1 MRDQAENLRQM
12 IQKSREQASHIKDF
26 YKSPIIKH
34 NMTSKA
40 RVIAVT
46 SGKGG
51 VGKTNFTV
59 NLALALANIKKR
71 VLIIDA
77 DLGMA
82 NVDVIFGCETKYSL
96 LNLLQE
102 EIKLDDIITE
112 GPQGIKFMSGGSG
125 IYDLAN
131 LDEVKIQSIINKIT
145 LCDKLADVILLD
157 TGAGI
162 NRNVLNFVL
171 AADEVILVTTPEPT
185 SMTDAY
191 AMMKA
196 YISHN
201 GTAPLKLV
209 INRVMEAGE
218 GQTVVNKLTQT
229 ALRFLELR
237 VDSLGFV
244 YEDMNLVKAVKRQQP
259 LLLAYP
265 DSIAAQCIE
274 KIADQLLNRQMV
286 AKNRGIEGFLS
297 RFLNFI

>member
-12 IQKSREQASHIKDF
+12 ILKSREQASHLKDF
-26 YKSPIIKH
+26 YKSPIIKQH
-34 NMTSKA
+34 RSSKA
-40 RVIAVT
+40 QVFAVT

-59 NLALALANIKKR
+59 NLALALTNLGKR
-71 VLIIDA
+71 VLVIDA

-82 NVDVIFGCETKYSL
+82 NVDVLFGCETKYSL
-96 LNLLQE
+96 LHLLQE
-102 EIKLDDIITE
+102 EIKLEDILTE
-112 GPQGIKFMSGGSG
+112 GPRGIKYMSGGSG

-131 LDEVKIQSIINKIT
+131 LDEVKLQGIINKIT
-145 LCDKLADVILLD
+145 LCDKLADVILVD

-185 SMTDAY
+185 AMTDAY

-196 YISHN
+196 YVSHH

-218 GQTVVNKLTQT
+218 GQTVVNKLSQT
-229 ALRFLELR
+229 ALRFLQLR

-265 DSIAAQCIE
+265 NTISAQCIE
-274 KIADQLLNRQMV
+274 KIANQLLNRQFV
-286 AKNRGIEGFLS
+286 AKNSGIEGFLS

>member
-1 MRDQAENLRQM
+1 
-12 IQKSREQASHIKDF
+12 
-26 YKSPIIKH
+26 
-34 NMTSKA
+34 
-40 RVIAVT
+40 
-46 SGKGG
+46 
-51 VGKTNFTV
+51 
-59 NLALALANIKKR
+59 
-71 VLIIDA
+71 
-77 DLGMA
+77 
-82 NVDVIFGCETKYSL
+82 
-96 LNLLQE
+96 
-102 EIKLDDIITE
+102 
-112 GPQGIKFMSGGSG
+112 MSGGSG

-162 NRNVLNFVL
+162 NRSVLNFVL

-196 YISHN
+196 YVSHN

>member
-12 IQKSREQASHIKDF
+12 ILKSREKTPSVKEA
-26 YKSPIIKH
+26 YKSPIIKRQ
-34 NMTSKA
+34 TSGKA
-40 RVIAVT
+40 QVIAVT

-59 NLALALANIKKR
+59 NLALALANMHKR

-82 NVDVIFGCETKYSL
+82 NVDVVLGCNSRYNL
-96 LNLLQE
+96 LNLLQDE
-102 EIKLDDIITE
+102 FKLEDIISE
-112 GPQGIKFMSGGSG
+112 GPRGIKFMSGGSG

-131 LDEVKIQSIINKIT
+131 LDEAKLQGIINKIT
-145 LCDKLADVILLD
+145 VCDNLADFVLFD

-185 SMTDAY
+185 AITDAY

-196 YISHN
+196 YAGHQ
-201 GTAPLKLV
+201 GTATLKLV
-209 INRVMEAGE
+209 VNRVMEAGE
-218 GQTVVNKLTQT
+218 GQAVVNKLMQT

-237 VDSLGFV
+237 VTSLGFV
-244 YEDMNLVKAVKRQQP
+244 YEDMNLVKAVKKQQP

-265 DSIAAQCIE
+265 DSISAQCIE
-274 KIADQLLNRQMV
+274 KIANQLLNRPMV
-286 AKNRGIEGFLS
+286 VPTRGIEGFLS